1 MLNLACLLVIILLG
15 DPKREVVLIWFWE
28 TILTADIFKILA
40 VNLQWLKVV
49 KNGRRICICVQIF
62 SSVSKLVQISCR
74 FLRNG
79 KSTKHSDISF
89 LCHIVPKLQSLSGLT
104 AKQDEALGRKLCE
117 FFYYLYMRNSSVS
130 LKSFVFYSA
139 MQCSLYAWLSQLILR
154 INYCEYV
161 SYFPQAFMPLLFL
174 W

>member
-1 MLNLACLLVIILLG
+1 MLWCTTSMLNLACLLVIILLG

-49 KNGRRICICVQIF
+49 KNGRRICICVHIF

-89 LCHIVPKLQSLSGLT
+89 LCHLVPKLQSLSGLT

-117 FFYYLYMRNSSVS
+117 FFIIYICETAVCHWKALYSTVPCSAACMHDYLSVS
-130 LKSFVFYSA
+130 
-139 MQCSLYAWLSQLILR
+139 CTLI
-154 INYCEYV
+154 IV
-161 SYFPQAFMPLLFL
+161 SM
-174 W
+174 